1 MHGAAGPAGP
11 DRVRARL
18 PFSLRFMLVAAL
30 LVPLAFLGGAAWY
43 DHHRLVAAAFA
54 DVNRLSA
61 VAKEHALK
69 VVETNS
75 LVLDRLE
82 DRIRGLD
89 WEEIEAQGEGLQR
102 WMRTLDDSIA
112 QITSLHLVRP
122 DGRVVMLSIAWPT
135 PPISIADRAYFR
147 RIRAGDADLVVSE
160 PVLARLTGVVTFNV
174 ARRRDG
180 AAGSFDGAMVG
191 AILPGY
197 FQAQWHAMDPAGRAS
212 FGLMRTDGQLLVVH
226 PSDGNDL
233 LGPPDAALVPDA
245 VRNPSNTGPVI
256 EHFGERQEW
265 LTAFRQVGVHPLVV
279 SVTLSMDRVRAEWLT
294 NTAYT
299 AALCLFAALALG
311 FATALA
317 IRRWRSEQI
326 VLRKLSENRDDL
338 RAEITRREAAEA
350 GLLQAQRLEALGRLT
365 GGVAHDFNNL
375 LTAILGTV
383 HLLERHLGTAADEKV
398 RKYLAM
404 ARDAVQRG
412 ARLNS
417 SLLAFARRQQLHTAS
432 IDANELVQGFAPLIQ
447 RALGE
452 AVTLSLVLDA
462 ELPPCRADA
471 SQLEAALL
479 NLAINARDALPR
491 GGTVTLTTRPAQLD
505 AALLDGNADARPGSY
520 VAVSLRDDGS
530 GMPPEVRERAFEP
543 FFTTK
548 PQGKGTGL
556 GLSQVFGFIR
566 QLGGHVAIDSTPG
579 EGTVVTLYL
588 PVAAEPPAQQPAP
601 PAPVPAPVPEGI
613 AAVARATVLVVEDD
627 EWVREVAAETL
638 RDAGFRVIAA
648 QDALEALA
656 LIRRG
661 EQFDVLFS
669 DIVMPGGM
677 TGIELAEAARR
688 LRPTLPVL
696 LATGYAGTVA
706 GSADHGF
713 EVLAKP
719 YDQPGLTRRIAEL
732 AARRQ
737 RGVA

>member
-1 MHGAAGPAGP
+1 MHVAAGPASPGRP
-11 DRVRARL
+11 RERL
-18 PFSLRFMLVAAL
+18 PLSLRFMLLASLV
-30 LVPLAFLGGAAWY
+30 VPLLFLGGAAWY
-43 DHHRLVAAAFA
+43 DHRRLVAEAFA

-69 VVETNS
+69 VVETKS
-75 LVLDRLE
+75 LVLDRME
-82 DRIRGLD
+82 DRVRGLS
-89 WEEIEAQGEGLQR
+89 WAEIEAQGESIQR
-102 WMRTLDDSIA
+102 WMRTMDEGIA
-112 QITSLHLVRP
+112 QITSLHLARP
-122 DGRVVMLSIAWPT
+122 DGQVVALSIAWPT

-147 RIRAGDADLVVSE
+147 RAEAGETALIFSE
-160 PVLARLTGVVTFNV
+160 PLLARLTGVVTFNV
-174 ARRRDG
+174 VRRRDSADG
-180 AAGSFDGAMVG
+180 RFDGAVVG
-191 AILPGY
+191 SILPGY
-197 FQAQWHAMDPAGRAS
+197 FQAQWHAMNPEGKAS
-212 FGLMRTDGQLLVVH
+212 FALMRTDGQLLVVH

-233 LGPPDAALVPDA
+233 LGPPDAAAVPDA
-245 VRNPSNTGPVI
+245 VRNPSNVGPVI

-265 LTAFRQVGVHPLVV
+265 LTAFRQVGENPLVV

-294 NTAYT
+294 NTATT

-311 FATALA
+311 FTTALA

-326 VLRKLSENRDDL
+326 VLRKLSENRDEL
-338 RAEITRREAAEA
+338 RGEILRREAAEA
-350 GLLQAQRLEALGRLT
+350 GLLQAQRLEALGQLT

-398 RKYLAM
+398 RKYLGM

-412 ARLNS
+412 AKLNS
-417 SLLAFARRQQLHTAS
+417 SLLAFARRQKLHTAS
-432 IDANELVQGFAPLIQ
+432 IDANELVQGFTPLIQ

-452 AVTLSLVLDA
+452 AVSLAVVLDP

-491 GGTVTLTTRPAQLD
+491 GGTVTLTTRPARLD
-505 AALLDGNADARPGSY
+505 AALLAGNADAKPGSY
-520 VAVSLRDDGS
+520 VAVSLRDDGI
-530 GMPPEVRERAFEP
+530 GMPAEVRERAFEP

-566 QLGGHVAIDSTPG
+566 QLGGHIAIDSTLG

-588 PVAAEPPAQQPAP
+588 PVATEAPAQQPAP
-601 PAPVPAPVPEGI
+601 SAPVPEGI
-613 AAVARATVLVVEDD
+613 TAVSRATVLVVEDD
-627 EWVREVAAETL
+627 ERVRDVAAETL

-677 TGIELAEAARR
+677 NGIELAQAARR
-688 LRPTLPVL
+688 LRPRLPVL

-706 GSADHGF
+706 GSADHGL
-713 EVLAKP
+713 EVMSKP
-719 YDQPGLTRRIAEL
+719 YDQSILTKRIAEL
-732 AARRQ
+732 AAERR
-737 RGVA
+737 RGVG